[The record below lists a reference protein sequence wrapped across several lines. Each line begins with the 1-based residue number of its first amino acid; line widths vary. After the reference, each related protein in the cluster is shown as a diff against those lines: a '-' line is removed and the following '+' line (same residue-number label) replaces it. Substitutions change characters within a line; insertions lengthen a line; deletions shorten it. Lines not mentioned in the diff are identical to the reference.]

1 MLRFIERNFFLIVQ
15 KIGLLFA
22 IIAFT
27 AVVVLGMVSYEKINT
42 KLTDKIDTPDIKFA
56 KYQNPISVESDKINQ
71 DLINN
76 SIVNKNAKK
85 DEFNRKFNQSVQ
97 TIISN
102 LNQLPDEL
110 INKSGM
116 QQEMKVKIKIK
127 ADPYN
132 QELQLAYVE
141 SLAKLTK
148 QLVNVGGDQVNV
160 ADFLRWH
167 DQEFAKQ
174 VNEQTQGN
182 ILKMSGLKTERLT
195 GFITLGMAG
204 AALGIFIMFVMM
216 LVMLRIELNTR
227 K

>member
-22 IIAFT
+22 IIAFS

-42 KLTDKIDTPDIKFA
+42 KLSDKIDTPDIKFA
-56 KYQNPISVESDKINQ
+56 KYQNPISLEADKISQ
-71 DLINN
+71 DLSKN
-76 SIVNKNAKK
+76 IVIKNTEK
-85 DEFNRKFNQSVQ
+85 DEFDRKFNQSVQ
-97 TIISN
+97 KIISN

-116 QQEMKVKIKIK
+116 QQEMRVKIRIK

-182 ILKMSGLKTERLT
+182 ILKMSGLKTEKLT

-216 LVMLRIELNTR
+216 LVMLRIEQNTR